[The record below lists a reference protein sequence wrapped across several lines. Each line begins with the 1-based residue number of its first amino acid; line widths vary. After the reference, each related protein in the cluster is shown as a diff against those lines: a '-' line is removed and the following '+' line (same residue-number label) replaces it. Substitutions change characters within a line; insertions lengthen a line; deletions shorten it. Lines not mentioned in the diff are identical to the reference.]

1 MSDQT
6 HLTVDKA
13 RGRDDELFTTPS
25 TDPTPDRH
33 PSILRPGGHTS
44 PLKHPAAL
52 RPGAARI
59 SRTPS
64 PNNGTPT
71 SPTAK
76 ASRASPSP
84 IAYKAYSPPRL
95 QSPSDELSAEI
106 EGYFTALEVSP
117 LRISKT
123 PELQPVAA
131 PPLPPKEQHEVTLS
145 PEQRCAS
152 PPIPPKEI
160 ILPEERQAASPF
172 ASELEDPSSPVSELE
187 APLKTLDNHAKS
199 DEAEAPPPYEASQ
212 SITAPPEKGQFISAS
227 PKGSPVGVTAASAAH
242 VGGVMAGVP
251 VAEAIANSSAAVA
264 AVSAEVPQSS
274 KQNPAED
281 DEDEIYSAGPPPLP
295 PRRPSP
301 SSGGKGKESVMPGAF
316 PPPPARPMPPYKAS
330 GAAATSAAGVG
341 GSIAG
346 VGQSAG
352 LKQARK
358 ALEKGL
364 GHLIDK
370 AKEHHHAR
378 EQQQAHE
385 KKTSGNKK
393 SAEDKRKSAESSGNV
408 AQVSGA
414 HAPWGLGVDA
424 DLYY

>member
-1 MSDQT
+1 MSDET
-6 HLTVDKA
+6 HLTADKA

-33 PSILRPGGHTS
+33 PSILRPGGHAS
-44 PLKHPAAL
+44 HLKHPAAL
-52 RPGAARI
+52 RPGAARN

-64 PNNGTPT
+64 PSNAAPT
-71 SPTAK
+71 SPPPK
-76 ASRASPSP
+76 GLRASPSP

-106 EGYFTALEVSP
+106 EGYFTALEVPP

-123 PELQPVAA
+123 PELPAVTT
-131 PPLPPKEQHEVTLS
+131 PPLPPKEHFERPLS

-152 PPIPPKEI
+152 PPVPPKERI
-160 ILPEERQAASPF
+160 SPEERRAASPPP
-172 ASELEDPSSPVSELE
+172 SELDAPLELE
-187 APLKTLDNHAKS
+187 RLDNSANS
-199 DEAEAPPPYEASQ
+199 DEPEAPPAYEESQ
-212 SITAPPEKGQFISAS
+212 SIKTPPEKSSAMPES
-227 PKGSPVGVTAASAAH
+227 RKGSPVGVAASSAAH
-242 VGGVMAGVP
+242 VGGVMACVP
-251 VAEAIANSSAAVA
+251 VVEAIANSSAAVA
-264 AVSAEVPQSS
+264 ANSVEGPQSS
-274 KQNPAED
+274 KQDQAEGEED
-281 DEDEIYSAGPPPLP
+281 DIYSAGPPPLP

-301 SSGGKGKESVMPGAF
+301 SPAGKGKEPAIPGAF
-316 PPPPARPMPPYKAS
+316 PPPPARPVPAYKAS

-341 GSIAG
+341 GAIAG

-364 GHLIDK
+364 GHLIEK

-378 EQQQAHE
+378 EQQGQE
-385 KKTSGNKK
+385 KKTSAKKK
-393 SAEDKRKSAESSGNV
+393 SAEESKRSTESSGNV

-414 HAPWGLGVDA
+414 HTPWGLGVEA